1 MHPESFSSLPEGQW
15 LLQQVQTA
23 FPTCPAANPL
33 DGVAILCTNRQTFG
47 LLPLFRVCI
56 SFFQQHPQHPWERW
70 MLPFLCMN
78 VSEWQTFWA
87 AVEAVLSASA
97 CTESTKSCS
106 KN

>member
-1 MHPESFSSLPEGQW
+1 MNPESFSSLPEGQW

-23 FPTCPAANPL
+23 FPNCPAEEQP
-33 DGVAILCTNRQTFG
+33 DGVAILCTIRQTIG
-47 LLPLFRVCI
+47 HPPLFRECI
-56 SFFQQHPQHPWERW
+56 LFFQQHPPHPWERW
-70 MLPFLCMN
+70 MLPFVCMN
-78 VSEWQTFWA
+78 VSAWQTFWA

>member
-1 MHPESFSSLPEGQW
+1 MNSKIFSSLPEGQW
-15 LLQQVQTA
+15 LLEQVQA
-23 FPTCPAANPL
+23 NFPNCPTDEQP
-33 DGVAILCTNRQTFG
+33 DGVAVLCTIRQTIG
-47 LLPLFRVCI
+47 HPPLFRECI

-97 CTESTKSCS
+97 CTEFTKSRS